1 MSAGHKKITIDE
13 LQIGMFV
20 VDLDISWIK
29 SPFLFHRRAIKTKKD
44 IALLKR
50 SGVKQLTIDLD
61 KSQIKIEQSVSDA
74 ELPRPEQASEQFL
87 DNEVQN
93 EDVNTEAEIESS
105 ESPEVTPSEL
115 SVNCLNNPTVS
126 LDKEMGRAA
135 VLKKQ
140 AEQAFNEINACIEQK
155 KVIPVQKL
163 QPVIDDTISSLLRN
177 SQALLTLMHLKR
189 YEQKLFAHS
198 FSVMTL
204 ALTLGIQQELSENEL
219 KELALAAL
227 LHDLGWTQLPFNLFG
242 KPQKYSENEKKVVH
256 QHQKIAKV
264 LIAKNH
270 NIPDKVRSM
279 MMKHHERLDG
289 SGYPE
294 GLQEQQLDTMDR
306 ILILTDYYDETIH
319 GLLDGPG
326 LIPSE
331 TLRVCYKEASQNK
344 LDKLLVESLIKLLG
358 IYPLTSA
365 VELTTGEKGI
375 VVEVNRDKPL
385 FPVVRIMYAAD
396 GRPLLN
402 PLLIDLECDEQK
414 RHVKTIVGEIN
425 ETTDPQHLLLVN
437 EV

>member
-13 LQIGMFV
+13 LQTGMFV

-61 KSQIKIEQSVSDA
+61 KSQMEIEQAASDA
-74 ELPRPEQASEQFL
+74 ELLRPEQSEQL
-87 DNEVQN
+87 MDNEAQH
-93 EDVNTEAEIESS
+93 EDGSAEAECELS
-105 ESPEVTPSEL
+105 ESPTVTTPEL
-115 SVNCLNNPTVS
+115 SANSLNNPTVL
-126 LDKEMGRAA
+126 LDEEMGRAA
-135 VLKKQ
+135 ILKKQ
-140 AEQAFNEINACIEQK
+140 AEQAFNEINDCIEQK
-155 KVIPVQKL
+155 KAIPIRKL

-204 ALTLGIQQELSENEL
+204 ALTLGIQQELSEDEL
-219 KELALAAL
+219 KELAMAAL
-227 LHDLGWTQLPFNLFG
+227 LHDLGWTQLPLNLFG
-242 KPQKYSENEKKVVH
+242 KPQKYSENEKKVVY
-256 QHQKIAKV
+256 QHQKIANILMSKS
-264 LIAKNH
+264 H
-270 NIPDKVRSM
+270 NIPDKVCSM

-289 SGYPE
+289 SGYPD
-294 GLQEQQLDTMDR
+294 GLLEQQLDAMDR

-331 TLRVCYKEASQNK
+331 ALRVFYKEAVQNK

-375 VVEVNRDKPL
+375 VVEVNRAKPL
-385 FPVVRIMYAAD
+385 IPVVRIMYDAN

-402 PLLIDLECDEQK
+402 PKLIDLEHDELK
-414 RHVKTIVGEIN
+414 RQIKTIVGEID